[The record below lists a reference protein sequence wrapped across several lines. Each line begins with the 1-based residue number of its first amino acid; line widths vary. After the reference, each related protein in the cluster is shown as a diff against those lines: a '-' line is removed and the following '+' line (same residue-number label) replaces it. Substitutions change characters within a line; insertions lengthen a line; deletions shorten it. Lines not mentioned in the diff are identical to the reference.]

1 MNPGRRRALFV
12 SAVLGMVLLGPA
24 SGGLAQTDGAQT
36 DGDGDGPA
44 AVIDDASREPAVVVP
59 EQTAEE
65 GEAAWTF
72 RFLIPTLLAGSGLA
86 LAAIVILYGVGVK
99 ARFRVVR

>member
-1 MNPGRRRALFV
+1 
-12 SAVLGMVLLGPA
+12 MVLLGPA

-36 DGDGDGPA
+36 DGGDGPT
-44 AVIDDASREPAVVVP
+44 AVLDDALREPAVVVP
-59 EQTAEE
+59 EQAAEE

-86 LAAIVILYGVGVK
+86 LAAIAVLYGVGVK